1 MKEERKE
8 FALIEGNI
16 LESPIFTLSDKNIGK
31 KAEYQWQH
39 KNKLGNVIE
48 KEKISIEA
56 PKGLPISFDQDVFNA
71 IMKIY
76 NYQKETGE
84 YNKKEVHFTDYE
96 IAKVL
101 QIHFSGER
109 LKRIRESYN
118 RMVHT
123 TIAFEKSFLE
133 SGEKITRVVHLLANV
148 EHYEKKKGD
157 REINI
162 TKVILDDILINS
174 IERRYFKLID
184 FKKYIALPS
193 GLPRRLYEYL
203 EKKKYQKSYFEIGI
217 RKLAQRIPLKTKKM
231 GEIKKVLDKANEK
244 LKEQKIIDRWKYKGD
259 NIVYYFLKSERFKE
273 VEKDLFYLEN
283 LARTFYE
290 SIGVKKIS
298 SAQISNGQVV
308 LQNLIDEGYTR
319 DEVEFSLKWTVD
331 NIPDVHSIGILP
343 HTIAQAL
350 GDKESQ
356 DKIEK
361 MKKLQQQEEQRE
373 QEEIKK
379 ELELDK
385 KLGEKLKKLPKKE
398 QEEIETL
405 AKQNFTKKFP
415 NLEPTERS
423 LRFER
428 NSIMRKLKQVGIQN
442 RAGKEFDS
450 KKQ

>member
-217 RKLAQRIPLKTKKM
+217 RKLAQRIPLKTKKPSQ
-231 GEIKKVLDKANEK
+231 IKQYLDGANEK
-244 LKEQKIIDRWKYKGD
+244 LKEQKIIDGWKYKGD

-428 NSIMRKLKQVGIQN
+428 NSILKRKRI
-442 RAGKEFDS
+442 
-450 KKQ
+450 